1 MRWSIVAMVIDKLLD
16 MLAEG
21 RLAVPSFQRH
31 YEWSRK
37 KARKLMTSLLGGY
50 TCGTLVL
57 WRPPDRSLTSV
68 RGASADNWSDLILDG
83 HQRLATLYMLVRG
96 SVPPTCDHGKIRH
109 DPRDMAIDLST
120 GKFSYPEC
128 ARASHDTWMT
138 VTDCFSSPY
147 SEIMG
152 RVAGEFQEEAAMA
165 MRSLHGI
172 RDLTYPIERVS
183 MTHDVAKET
192 YDPLH

>member
-1 MRWSIVAMVIDKLLD
+1 MVIDELLE
-16 MLAEG
+16 MLADG

-57 WRPPDRSLTSV
+57 WRPSDRSLTPV
-68 RGASADNWSDLILDG
+68 RGVSADNWTDLILDG

-96 SVPPTCDHGKIRH
+96 SVPPTCDHDKIRY

-120 GKFSYPEC
+120 GKFSYRER
-128 ARASHDTWMT
+128 ARTSHDTWMT
-138 VTDCFSSPY
+138 VADCFSSPY
-147 SEIMG
+147 SEIMS
-152 RVAGEFQEEAAMA
+152 RVAEEIQEEAAKVV
-165 MRSLHGI
+165 RSLYGI

-183 MTHDVAKET
+183 MAHDVAKET
-192 YDPLH
+192 YDPQNR

>member
-1 MRWSIVAMVIDKLLD
+1 MVIDELLD
-16 MLAEG
+16 MLADG

-31 YEWSRK
+31 YEWPRK

-57 WRPPDRSLTSV
+57 WRPSDRSLTSV
-68 RGASADNWSDLILDG
+68 RGASAGKWTDLILDG

-96 SVPPTCDHGKIRH
+96 SAPPTCDHDKIRY

-120 GKFSYPEC
+120 GMFSHPER

-138 VTDCFSSPY
+138 VVDCFSSPH

-152 RVAGEFQEEAAMA
+152 RVAGEFQEKAARVV
-165 MRSLHGI
+165 RSLHGI
-172 RDLTYPIERVS
+172 RDLTYPIEHVS

-192 YDPLH
+192 YAPLNR